1 MKPIV
6 VIPAR
11 GGSKGIPG
19 KNIKNLGGRPLIE
32 YTINAARELFNDDEI
47 ILSTDSLEIKN
58 YAEKLGLKVPFIRPA
73 SLATDSAGT
82 YDVLIQALEYAEG
95 TGYYPEVL
103 ILLQPTSPFRL
114 SKHLREAM
122 EIYKG
127 QEDIDMVVS
136 VTETKANPYFLLF
149 EENKLGFLQHSKKGD
164 FIRRQDC
171 PKVWEYNGAIYIINI
186 SSLKR
191 TKISE
196 FQKIVKYE
204 MDEVSSH
211 DLDTPLDWLVANAI
225 LKERG
230 EKANPKDDF

>member
-19 KNIKNLGGRPLIE
+19 KNIKNLGGIPLIG
-32 YTINAARELFNDDEI
+32 YTINTAREVFNDDEI
-47 ILSTDSLEIKN
+47 ILSTDSLEIKDC
-58 YAEKLGLKVPFIRPA
+58 AENLGLKVPFIRPENL
-73 SLATDSAGT
+73 STDSAST
-82 YDVLIQALEYAEG
+82 YEVLLHALEYAKG
-95 TGYYPEVL
+95 IGYYPEVL
-103 ILLQPTSPFRL
+103 ILLQPTSPFRF
-114 SKHLREAM
+114 SRHLMEAM

-136 VTETKANPYFLLF
+136 VMETKANPYFLLF
-149 EENKLGFLQHSKKGD
+149 EENELGFLQHSKKGD

-186 SSLKR
+186 SALQR

-225 LKERG
+225 LKERE
-230 EKANPKDDF
+230 EKPNLKGDF